1 MFTTDVIQIK
11 GLKTYL
17 NDLVI
22 IGEGVKHAIADKLQ
36 KIETYNF
43 HYLKDYEMLYA
54 MDTNKA
60 LQNHVDNI

>member
-1 MFTTDVIQIK
+1 M
-11 GLKTYL
+11 

-43 HYLKDYEMLYA
+43 HYLQGYEMLYA

-60 LQNHVDNI
+60 SQNHVDNI